1 MTAKPEPDN
10 LAAALARFQADLPRL
25 GKGNTADTG
34 SYKYSYADLTD
45 VSEVV
50 LPLLGKQGLS
60 FSAVP
65 NVTEGQPV
73 LVCKLRHVSGE
84 CDEAIWQ
91 LPPKGSPQQIGSAI
105 TYFRR
110 YSLCAMTGVAPGG
123 DDDDGREAEK
133 SSHRPGDPTLQ
144 QEQLFDDFVGEIGTA
159 EEQATIS
166 DIGARVKAAHR
177 AGRLTKWQ
185 HDRLGRLAGERVATF
200 KPAEVLS

>member
-1 MTAKPEPDN
+1 MTDPSG
-10 LAAALARFQADLPRL
+10 LAAALAAFQADLPRL
-25 GKGNTADTG
+25 GKANTADTG

-65 NVTEGQPV
+65 SVVDGQPV

-84 CDEAIWQ
+84 SDEAIWQ

-123 DDDDGREAEK
+123 EDDDGQQAEK
-133 SSHRPGDPTLQ
+133 SEFRPGDPTPQ
-144 QEQLFDDFVGEIGTA
+144 QDALFDEFADEIKGA
-159 EEQATIS
+159 EDQPTIG
-166 DIGARVKAAHR
+166 DIGSRVKAAHR
-177 AGRLTKWQ
+177 GGRLTKWQ
-185 HDRLGRLAGERVATF
+185 HDRLGRLAGEQVATF
-200 KPAEVLS
+200 KPAEVTT